1 MSVVPTH
8 ADRVTR
14 AVRVPHEGHGV
25 SLARHALASELSAL
39 GVPDDAF
46 SDAMLVMSE
55 LVSNAVKHA
64 APLPGGEVQVGWSI
78 DEGCMHLEITDGG
91 GVTRPNPAVATG
103 FALGGRGLDIV
114 RTISNQWGVTQD
126 GESVTVWADVP
137 RIRTTTAG
145 AGGGQAAH

>member
-1 MSVVPTH
+1 
-8 ADRVTR
+8 
-14 AVRVPHEGHGV
+14 VPHEGHGV
-25 SLARHALASELSAL
+25 SLARHALASELAEL

-78 DEGCMHLEITDGG
+78 DEHLMHLEITDGG
-91 GVTRPNPAVATG
+91 GVTRPNPAVVTS

-137 RIRTTTAG
+137 RIRTTPAG